1 MSEVDSV
8 KEEIGF
14 FKTLLSIIITTLF
27 AVVAWFVGYE
37 QQDVKSGF
45 ALVAIVVLIVAWL
58 IIQSMIFKLIRKLK
72 EL

>member
-14 FKTLLSIIITTLF
+14 FKTLLSIITTLF

-58 IIQSMIFKLIRKLK
+58 ISQSMIFKLIRKLK

>member
-1 MSEVDSV
+1 MEVDSI

-14 FKTLLSIIITTLF
+14 FKTMLSIVITALF

-45 ALVAIVVLIVAWL
+45 ALVAIIVLIVAWL
-58 IIQSMIFKLIRKLK
+58 VIQSMIFKLIRKLK